1 MEGLKKE
8 RFFVYNVNTNK
19 DAGYVLRISGVSDKY
34 GEISMYHKNTTDESL
49 LRVSKNGK
57 KGQSIRIEKND
68 RFYKLAVEDEEL
80 RLSKVLP
87 IYLYHLKDK
96 YKIKVK
102 KRTLTEENTYL
113 KEIVKK
119 LKQKSDEDDEI
130 IEKLNQIIKF

>member
-1 MEGLKKE
+1 MEGIKKE
-8 RFFVYNVNTNK
+8 RFFVYNANTNK

-34 GEISMYHKNTTDESL
+34 GEISMYHKNTTDGNL

-57 KGQSIRIEKND
+57 RGQSIMIDNND
-68 RFYKLAVEDEEL
+68 RFYKLAVADEEL

-96 YKIKVK
+96 YIIKSK
-102 KRTLTEENTYL
+102 KRTLSEENTYL
-113 KEIVKK
+113 KDIVKK
-119 LKQKSDEDDEI
+119 LKQKSDEDDRI

>member
-1 MEGLKKE
+1 
-8 RFFVYNVNTNK
+8 
-19 DAGYVLRISGVSDKY
+19 
-34 GEISMYHKNTTDESL
+34 MYHKNTTDESL

-57 KGQSIRIEKND
+57 KGQSIRIEKDD
-68 RFYKLAVEDEEL
+68 RFYKLGVEDEEL

-130 IEKLNQIIKF
+130 IEKLGKIIRF